1 MESEPI
7 INALLKEAKRYRVLA
22 MEAFKEGAGPGS
34 ARYERTGGEEF
45 AACHMLAVAMRA
57 SAGMSNEDIGPW
69 MERANDAIENAP
81 HPNVWQH

>member
-7 INALLKEAKRYRVLA
+7 INALLKEAKRYRVLS
-22 MEAFKEGAGPGS
+22 MEAFEEGARPGD
-34 ARYERTGGEEF
+34 ARYEQTGGSEV
-45 AACHMLAVAMRA
+45 ASHHMLAVAMRA
-57 SAGMSNEDIGPW
+57 SAGKSNEDIGPW